1 MSNAISVQNISK
13 LYRLGELGR
22 KTAFRDLGG
31 WVSRGFR
38 PQNYESSVPAA
49 GVESANDE
57 FWALR
62 NVSFDI
68 KHGETVGVIGRN
80 GAGKSTLLKI
90 LSRITI
96 PTTGR
101 ISITGRMGSLL
112 EVGTGFHPELSG
124 RDNVYLNGVILGMS
138 RDEVRKRFDEIVDF
152 SELEQFIDTPVKRY
166 SSGMRVRL
174 AFSVAALLEPEILLL
189 DEVLAVGDMRFQ
201 NKCLKRIQ
209 ELVASGRT
217 IILVAHSMG
226 AIVNFCDRVI
236 WLDKGEVKFDGEA
249 EVGAEQYR
257 KEMVSIGTPP
267 SSVEEKKE
275 IHIAERTGA
284 GDYHIQHVSI
294 VNDQGKTL
302 STVECGSSCAI
313 KIDYKKM
320 SNTSIQPQNVI
331 AAVIVHGEQSER
343 VFGSTNTFTGEKLL
357 PFGNEGT
364 LYCKIPRLPLL
375 PGDYSLR
382 VGIKVNGTLMDKILT
397 GRILQVRGGD
407 FFGSGRMPNR
417 EVTPVCVPTSWVNV

>member
-1 MSNAISVQNISK
+1 MSYAITAENVSK
-13 LYRLGELGR
+13 IYRLGELGR
-22 KTAFRDLGG
+22 KTVFRDVGA
-31 WVSRGFR
+31 WINRGFKAKSFEAS
-38 PQNYESSVPAA
+38 QED
-49 GVESANDE
+49 ETDE

-96 PTTGR
+96 PSTGR

-112 EVGTGFHPELSG
+112 EVGTGFHPELTG

-138 RDEVRKRFDEIVDF
+138 REEIRRRFDDIVAF
-152 SELEQFIDTPVKRY
+152 AELEQFIDTPVKRY

-189 DEVLAVGDMRFQ
+189 DEVLAVGDMSFRA
-201 NKCLKRIQ
+201 KCLQRIQ

-217 IILVAHSMG
+217 IVLVAHSMG
-226 AIVNFCDRVI
+226 AIVNYCDRVI
-236 WLDKGEVKFDGEA
+236 WLDKGSVKFDGDA
-249 EVGAEQYR
+249 EEGAEEYR
-257 KEMVSIGTPP
+257 KEMVAMGALPDQST
-267 SSVEEKKE
+267 SELHV
-275 IHIAERTGA
+275 AERTGE

-294 VNDQGKTL
+294 VNHYRETVKTI
-302 STVECGSSCAI
+302 ECGASCAV
-313 KIDYKKM
+313 KIEYKKM
-320 SNTSIQPQNVI
+320 TAKRIEPEKII
-331 AAVIVHGEQSER
+331 AAITVHGEQSER
-343 VFGSTNTFTGEKLL
+343 IFGTANHFTGDSLL
-357 PFGNEGT
+357 PFKENGCI
-364 LYCKIPRLPLL
+364 YCEIPRLPLL

-382 VGIKVNGTLMDKILT
+382 VGIKINGVLMDKILT
-397 GRILQVRGGD
+397 SRILLVRGGD

-417 EVTPVCVPTSWVNV
+417 EATPICVPTSWSIA